1 MKGSFIMMDNKN
13 SIKIQ
18 YSFEPYFRWYD
29 LWVGIYIDYHK
40 NIILPSGW
48 EIYVGLFPMFG
59 MKITKHVIYFEGR
72 KTL

>member
-1 MKGSFIMMDNKN
+1 MNNKD

-29 LWVGIYIDYHK
+29 LWVGIYI
-40 NIILPSGW
+40 NIPKDKLKLAPSGW

-59 MKITKHVIYFEGR
+59 IKITKHVIYFEGR